1 MKQDNKIIGRIGE
14 KAAGEYLKKKGYEIL
29 ESNFYTK
36 FGEIDI
42 IAMEKRSAQGGPITV
57 FVEVKTKSGDE
68 FGEPWE
74 MVNQRKL
81 QQVKNMAIVYLT
93 KNGLG
98 EVACRID
105 VVGVWLK
112 DGEVDKVE
120 HWEDV
125 RVE

>member
-1 MKQDNKIIGRIGE
+1 MRFWRVIFIPSLGR
-14 KAAGEYLKKKGYEIL
+14 LIL
-29 ESNFYTK
+29 LPWKNE
-36 FGEIDI
+36 
-42 IAMEKRSAQGGPITV
+42 SAQGGPITV